1 MGKKRSPIADR
12 MNSLTGSKQ
21 LIFFDST
28 CKLCQNAIRRIQE
41 RDAKKQFTYFP
52 LSSEMA
58 KQKLPEELLEG
69 DTIVL
74 LENGEEMWIRSK
86 AIFRILKLLGGKYA
100 WMGVFAYVPGL
111 DFLYRAI
118 AHNRHLF

>member
-1 MGKKRSPIADR
+1 MRH
-12 MNSLTGSKQ
+12 
-21 LIFFDST
+21 LIFFDNT
-28 CKLCQNAIRRIQE
+28 CSLCQNAIHRIQE
-41 RDAKKQFTYFP
+41 KDTTGQFAYFP

-58 KQKLPEELLEG
+58 RQKLPEKLLKA

-74 LENGEEMWIRSK
+74 LENGEKTWNRSK

-100 WMGVFAYVPGL
+100 WMGIFAYVPGL

-118 AHNRHLF
+118 AHNRHLFNR